1 MESDA
6 PLLEWLHDAVREM
19 LRVHGATE
27 AAAAAAAADLG
38 ARLQRRF
45 GPGRYYVPAADLA
58 LRNGAL
64 LQDYLAGQLRV
75 HALAGKYGLT
85 SNMVRKILRQAGV
98 SRPDTAPAAAPSAL
112 PLIPSDDP
120 FL

>member
-19 LRVHGATE
+19 LRAHGATE

-64 LQDYLAGQLRV
+64 LQDYLVGQLRV
-75 HALAGKYGLT
+75 RALADKYGL
-85 SNMVRKILRQAGV
+85 SPSWVRTILAQAGV
-98 SRPDTAPAAAPSAL
+98 SRPDTAPPAAPSA
-112 PLIPSDDP
+112 PSLIPSDDP